1 MKTSFLNDTL
11 FWIILFSAIILF
23 IGIHLTR
30 STPIVPFY
38 PENPITTEIEVN
50 PNSINDQNI
59 EYFSNMETFKDE
71 SNSTQVSSGA
81 STYYKWGLP
90 DNDTNISISLP
101 HFDYDQSNDKD
112 HPFTPDCVDC
122 DSDDDGDRDDKRK
135 KKCCPKKK
143 KSDDCVEK
151 KESNYEMCKT
161 CDITMNK
168 DIDKYVLKSSV
179 PPCPDMS
186 EYAKKNTIHPD
197 INLNEWI
204 RKSDVEP
211 CQKVDMNEF
220 IRKSEIPACPPPVTC
235 PTCPIC
241 PKPQPAMKCK
251 KVNEFKIV
259 EHPDI
264 KNYHHKDEVKK
275 MIDDAVNKIKKEC
288 SMGGGPQNIN
298 YSSEISGYGY
308 GQQQQQ
314 SHNWNPFKRS
324 SDSKDKPQTPSEGL
338 YVGDSLFA
346 TV

>member
-1 MKTSFLNDTL
+1 MKTSFLKDTL
-11 FWIILFSAIILF
+11 FWIILFAALILF

-30 STPIVPFY
+30 STNVLPFY
-38 PENPITTEIEVN
+38 PENPITQEIEVN

-59 EYFSNMETFKDE
+59 EYFSYMETFKDE
-71 SNSTQVSSGA
+71 SSSSDVSSGA

-101 HFDYDQSNDKD
+101 HFDYDQNNDKD
-112 HPFTPDCVDC
+112 YPFTPDCVNC
-122 DSDDDGDRDDKRK
+122 DSDDEDKGDRDDKRK

-143 KSDDCVEK
+143 TDNCVEK

-161 CDITMNK
+161 CDITMNN

-241 PKPQPAMKCK
+241 PKPQPATKCK
-251 KVNEFKIV
+251 KVNEFNIV
-259 EHPDI
+259 EHPEI

-275 MIDDAVNKIKKEC
+275 MIEDAVNKIKKEC
-288 SMGGGPQNIN
+288 GNNSTSYISEMSG
-298 YSSEISGYGY
+298 SSSTPH
-308 GQQQQQ
+308 Q
-314 SHNWNPFKRS
+314 WNPFKRS